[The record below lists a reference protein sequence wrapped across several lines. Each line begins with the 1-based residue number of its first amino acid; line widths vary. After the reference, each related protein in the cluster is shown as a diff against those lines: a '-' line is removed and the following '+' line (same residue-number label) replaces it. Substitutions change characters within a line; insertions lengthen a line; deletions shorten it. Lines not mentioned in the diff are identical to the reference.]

1 MAKKTKQ
8 EAPVMTR
15 ARSASA
21 SGHSAEGVDLAE
33 IERLLQFM
41 EKHGL
46 EEFEYKRKGL
56 RIWLKKPSAHAP
68 LAYAPMPPPEIVV
81 ASAHHASGHA
91 PAATSEAA
99 PATAREAAAE
109 AQRSDE
115 NLHVVKSPIVGTF
128 YAAAGPD
135 SDAFVSVGAKV
146 DSGQTLCII
155 EAMKLMNEIES
166 DVAGEVVRIF
176 VENGQPVEYGE
187 PLFGIRPN
195 RKK

>member
-1 MAKKTKQ
+1 MAKKPKT
-8 EAPVMTR
+8 EAPIITR
-15 ARSASA
+15 SRSLST
-21 SGHSAEGVDLAE
+21 SEGVDLAE
-33 IERLLQFM
+33 VERLLQFM

-56 RIWLKKPSAHAP
+56 RIWLKKPSKHGP
-68 LAYAPMPPPEIVV
+68 LAYAPSYSTLPPPEIVV
-81 ASAHHASGHA
+81 AA
-91 PAATSEAA
+91 PRREAAAAKSEAA
-99 PATAREAAAE
+99 PAAE
-109 AQRSDE
+109 APPRSEE
-115 NLHVVKSPIVGTF
+115 NLHIVKSPIVGTF

-135 SDAFVSVGAKV
+135 AEPFVAVGAKV

-166 DVAGEVVRIF
+166 DVAGEIVRIF

-187 PLFGIRPN
+187 SLFGVRPN